1 MNDESLA
8 PMVEYIAKAIA
19 NNPDEVNVEENINE
33 DGVVEL
39 KLNLAQEDKGRI
51 IGRKGQV
58 ARSIR
63 SILRVGAVKR
73 NQVIRLSIDWS
84 QEQWSYWN
92 RNP

>member
-1 MNDESLA
+1 MKVKKMSEDSLA
-8 PMVEYIAKAIA
+8 TMVEYIAKAIA
-19 NNPDEVNVEENINE
+19 NNPDEVNVEENIYD

-73 NQVIRLSIDWS
+73 NQVIRLSID
-84 QEQWSYWN
+84 
-92 RNP
+92 